1 MLSGQVVNLTRVG
14 IPRGQTHQRS
24 RCATI
29 ARAST
34 SSRARSIPESFTP
47 WSREAAPE
55 VVNARLAMLGF
66 AIAMIGE
73 IRTGETVSAL
83 AQDHPVAILTLGF
96 LVVAGSLVP
105 IRAGA
110 LVTESFKMFTPRAEM
125 VNGRLAMLGFL
136 GLVALERVAQQ
147 PFF

>member
-1 MLSGQVVNLTRVG
+1 MLSGQVLNVSRVG
-14 IPRGQTHQRS
+14 LQRGQTQRS
-24 RCATI
+24 RSAI
-29 ARAST
+29 ARASNR
-34 SSRARSIPESFTP
+34 SRSIPESFTP
-47 WSREAAPE
+47 WSRDAAPE

-66 AIAMIGE
+66 AIAMVGE

-83 AQDHPVAILTLGF
+83 AHEHPLAIVALGF

-110 LVTESFKMFTPRAEM
+110 LVTESFKMFTPTAEM

-136 GLVALERVAQQ
+136 GLIALEHVAQQ